1 MQGIKGERMNLTGK
15 VALITGAG
23 VRIGRAL
30 ALAVAQHG
38 ANVLVHYNTS
48 DQEAREVVALIEG
61 LENASHPR
69 AVAIGGDLRD
79 PATPER
85 LITKGVKAFGHVDI
99 LINSAAIFRRGTVLD
114 TTEADWDDHLAIN
127 LKAPFFLCQAFAR
140 QLQPDQRA
148 HIINIADWRAM
159 RPGVAHMA
167 YTAAKAGLVALTKSM
182 ALALAPNVQ
191 VNAIAPG
198 AILPPPE
205 TSTEEGAQEYFA
217 RLAQKIPVKH
227 TGSPDEVAKAAL
239 YLLDSDFVTGE
250 VLFVTGGEHL

>member
-1 MQGIKGERMNLTGK
+1 MDITGK

-30 ALAVAQHG
+30 ALAVAQRG

-48 DQEAREVVALIEG
+48 AQEAHEVVALIEKMG
-61 LENASHPR
+61 NEQHPR

-85 LITKGVKAFGHVDI
+85 LIARGMEAFGHVDI
-99 LINSAAIFRRGTVLD
+99 LINSAAIFRRGSVLD
-114 TTEADWDDHLAIN
+114 TTEADWDDHLIIN

-140 QLQPDQRA
+140 RLQPDQRA
-148 HIINIADWRAM
+148 HIINIADWRAV
-159 RPGVAHMA
+159 RPGVAYMA

-198 AILPPPE
+198 AILPP
-205 TSTEEGAQEYFA
+205 STGHTEQGAQEYFA
-217 RLAQKIPVKH
+217 KLAQRIPVKH
-227 TGSPDEVAKAAL
+227 TGSPTEIAKAVL